1 MTTSSV
7 RHVLTVT
14 ALTLLLAV
22 ASASPAAA
30 QGFVGGFVGYD
41 FGGDSGCPEITGC
54 EDKKVNWGFSV
65 GALGGIVGFEAEF
78 GYLPN
83 FLGENPGTTSSVTT
97 FMGNFMLAP
106 KFGPV
111 QPYGAIGIG
120 LLKTKIEVIGADT
133 TDENQIGWN
142 IGGGLLVFP
151 SSHVGIR
158 GDIRYFHSFEIL
170 EVLDILGL
178 ESESKMDFGRASI
191 GVVFKF

>member
-22 ASASPAAA
+22 SSASPAAA
-30 QGFVGGFVGYD
+30 QGFVGGFIGYD

-65 GALGGIVGFEAEF
+65 GALGGIFGIEAEF

-83 FLGENPGTTSSVTT
+83 FLGESPGSTSSVTT
-97 FMGNFMLAP
+97 FMGNLMLAP

-111 QPYGAIGIG
+111 QPYGTVG
-120 LLKTKIEVIGADT
+120 LGLVKTKVEFTAAEG

-142 IGGGLLVFP
+142 LGGGLIIFP

-158 GDIRYFHSFEIL
+158 GDIRYFHSFQVL
-170 EVLDILGL
+170 EFLGL
-178 ESESKMDFGRASI
+178 DTDTKLDFGRASA